1 MQIHHHSI
9 DGDNDKSLVTLKTCD
24 KTEAKAT
31 KKRVF
36 RGKEKDPPV
45 FENLHEEAFTEK
57 PTEND
62 ILYKYFKQFFTDALL
77 RLIVDNTDLYSTQKS
92 DKSMNITIGEMSTFI
107 GIKFMMG
114 LVKLP
119 AFSDHWS
126 NAMHYPA
133 IADNIPYSK
142 FKVLLQIF
150 QFVDNSIFSE
160 GGGNLFKTSP
170 LIEAVRN

>member
-31 KKRVF
+31 KKHVF

-62 ILYKYFKQFFTDALL
+62 IPYKYFKQFFTDALL
-77 RLIVDNTDLYSTQKS
+77 RLVVDNTDLYSIQKS
-92 DKSMNITIGEMSTFI
+92 GKSMNTTIGEMSAFI
-107 GIKFMMG
+107 RMQFMMG
-114 LVKLP
+114 
-119 AFSDHWS
+119 
-126 NAMHYPA
+126 
-133 IADNIPYSK
+133 
-142 FKVLLQIF
+142 
-150 QFVDNSIFSE
+150 
-160 GGGNLFKTSP
+160 
-170 LIEAVRN
+170 